1 MTLMNRG
8 IRRGKNEVKSEI
20 EKIVT
25 YSSIEKKEHKFNKNL
40 QKEENEKVCPN
51 ETLTS
56 LIILV

>member
-1 MTLMNRG
+1 MNRG

-25 YSSIEKKEHKFNKNL
+25 YSSIEKKKHKFNKNL